1 MAVFIRNTA
10 IWLYKTEQEGE
21 GTIFCDGVL
30 IVTLIPVSVLRAQGY
45 FSLVCSCI
53 AQRQTTQHLPGGSTV
68 PCKALLHCSAQPLRP
83 EVAAR
88 QEGGG
93 YFIHQNGAE
102 CRTGS
107 RGTLRRKSSSEDGCL
122 QYWISYWNGFARQP
136 QLRGQIIVFVKISWP
151 PHNAAMV

>member
-10 IWLYKTEQEGE
+10 IWLYKTKQEGE

-30 IVTLIPVSVLRAQGY
+30 IVTLIPVSVLRAQSY

-83 EVAAR
+83 EVAAS

-107 RGTLRRKSSSEDGCL
+107 RGTLRRKCSSEDGCL

-136 QLRGQIIVFVKISWP
+136 QLRGQITVFVKISWP